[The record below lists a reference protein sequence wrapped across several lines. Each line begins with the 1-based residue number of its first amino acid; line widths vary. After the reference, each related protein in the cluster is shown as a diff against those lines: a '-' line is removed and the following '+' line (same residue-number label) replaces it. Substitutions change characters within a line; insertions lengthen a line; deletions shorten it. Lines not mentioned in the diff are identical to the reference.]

1 MENIRVYGINVDI
14 FYTENEE
21 RLFSDLS
28 KEEFIEEA
36 EKQGLVWSL
45 EGFEK
50 VFNKDDIEYYNTIIK
65 ILQN

>member
-50 VFNKDDIEYYNTIIK
+50 VFNEDEINYNIIIK

>member
-1 MENIRVYGINVDI
+1 MENIKVYGINVDK
-14 FYTENEE
+14 FYTEDEE

-50 VFNKDDIEYYNTIIK
+50 VFNEDEIDYNIIIK